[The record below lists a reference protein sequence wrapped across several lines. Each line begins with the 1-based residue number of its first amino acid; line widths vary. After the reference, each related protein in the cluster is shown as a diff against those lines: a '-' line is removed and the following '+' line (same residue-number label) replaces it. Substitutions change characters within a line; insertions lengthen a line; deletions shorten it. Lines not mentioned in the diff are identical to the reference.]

1 MHNKKVLLIYT
12 GGTIGMIT
20 DQSSGALRP
29 FNFSQITQQVP
40 ELLKFKCAIDSIAF
54 EKPIDSSNMNPETWV
69 SLVKMIEQ
77 NYEEYD
83 GFVVLHGTDT
93 MAYTASAVSFMIK
106 NLSKPIVFTGSQ
118 LPIGIIRTDGKENL
132 ITAIE
137 IASAYKN
144 HVPLVPEVAL
154 YFEYKLFRANRTT
167 KLSAHHFNAFESFN
181 YPILAEAGIDIDYR
195 FNVINPLPKDKK
207 VEFQYQFETGI
218 SVLKLF
224 PGISQ
229 DTVTH
234 HLAQPNIKA
243 IILETYGSGN
253 ATTEKWFLEAIE
265 KAIQQGIIIINI
277 TQCKSGKVDQT
288 KYETGKGLHKLGVVG
303 GSDLTIES
311 AITKLMLILGNTSDK
326 SKVIEQFERNW
337 VGEKG

>member
-1 MHNKKVLLIYT
+1 MQNKKVLLIYT

-20 DQSSGALRP
+20 DQTSGSLRP
-29 FNFSQITQQVP
+29 FNFSQITHQVP

-54 EKPIDSSNMNPETWV
+54 EKPIDSSNMNPEIWV

-77 NYEEYD
+77 NYDEYD

-144 HVPLVPEVAL
+144 DVPLVPEVAL

-195 FNVINPLPKDKK
+195 FNVINPLPKGKK

-224 PGISQ
+224 PGISKE
-229 DTVTH
+229 TVTH

-265 KAIQQGIIIINI
+265 KAIQHGVVIINI

>member
-1 MHNKKVLLIYT
+1 MHNKKILLIYT

-20 DQSSGALRP
+20 DQSSGVLRP
-29 FNFSQITQQVP
+29 FDFSQITQQVP

-54 EKPIDSSNMNPETWV
+54 EKPIDSSNMQPEIWA
-69 SLVKMIEQ
+69 SLVKIIEKH
-77 NYEEYD
+77 YEDYD

-137 IASAYKN
+137 IASAYN
-144 HVPLVPEVAL
+144 DDVPLVPEVAL

-181 YPILAEAGIDIDYR
+181 YPILAEAGIEIDYR
-195 FNVINPLPKDKK
+195 FSVINSMPKDKK
-207 VEFQYQFETGI
+207 VAFQYAFETGI

-224 PGISQ
+224 PGISEESVKYQ
-229 DTVTH
+229 
-234 HLAQPNIKA
+234 LSQPNIKA

-253 ATTEKWFLEAIE
+253 ASTEQWFLDAVNN
-265 KAIQQGIIIINI
+265 AIQQGIIIINI

-288 KYETGKGLHKLGVVG
+288 KYETGKGLLKLGVVG
-303 GSDLTIES
+303 GGDLTIES
-311 AITKLMLILGNTSDK
+311 AITKLMLILGNNTDK
-326 SKVIEQFERNW
+326 AKIIELFETNW
-337 VGEKG
+337 VGEKE